1 MAEDVV
7 EGQAVEGNT
16 AEDVADDQTADTAE
30 DVADD
35 HAAEDLMAE
44 DHTAEDQTADNTPD
58 DHTAD
63 NTPENHAAD
72 DHTADHTTDDT
83 TEKPRKHMANPTVT
97 VEDLELFVAR
107 AEYFS
112 FAESDYQA
120 VKKVMLEM
128 VRAADGT
135 EA

>member
-1 MAEDVV
+1 
-7 EGQAVEGNT
+7 
-16 AEDVADDQTADTAE
+16 
-30 DVADD
+30 
-35 HAAEDLMAE
+35 MAE